1 MAASRSAKAAAC
13 ASSSPTTGDQE
24 QRAIGAGMTAKI
36 PLGRYGLPVDIA
48 AVAVFLAS
56 PEASYINGAD
66 ILVDGG
72 MTAVSW
78 AL

>member
-1 MAASRSAKAAAC
+1 
-13 ASSSPTTGDQE
+13 
-24 QRAIGAGMTAKI
+24 MTAKI